1 MDAARRRDLE
11 NSLRARL
18 DAQLAAGPL
27 ARLIWLG
34 EQVENYVERWAA
46 FSELSHDRAGGDLLV
61 VVEIGAA
68 LVSEE
73 LARLPAVSPGLH
85 EAWWRFL
92 GTLAHIRDGG
102 ETVSAALLR
111 SAFADAKGRF
121 AAANPSSSVQECSDG
136 HSC

>member
-1 MDAARRRDLE
+1 
-11 NSLRARL
+11 L
-18 DAQLAAGPL
+18 DAQPATPPL
-27 ARLIWLG
+27 GRLIWLG

-46 FSELSHDRAGGDLLV
+46 FSELSHDRAGGDLLA

-73 LARLPAVSPGLH
+73 LARLPAVIPGMH

-111 SAFADAKGRF
+111 SDFADAKGRF
-121 AAANPSSSVQECSDG
+121 AAANPTSSAQECSDG
-136 HSC
+136 YSC